1 MNNIIDLL
9 NQLIKDTGKGIKGYL
24 KAQLM
29 LMFSTFIIFGIG
41 LVIIDAPLPIL
52 IALII
57 AILDIVPILGSG
69 IVMIPWSIISF
80 ISGNNSMGINLAIL
94 YVVVTITRQIIEPKI
109 TGDQIGIRPIY
120 TFIATLIGSMIFG
133 PIGVIAGPI
142 IVVILKSLYEIKN
155 KTE

>member
-1 MNNIIDLL
+1 
-9 NQLIKDTGKGIKGYL
+9 
-24 KAQLM
+24 
-29 LMFSTFIIFGIG
+29 
-41 LVIIDAPLPIL
+41 
-52 IALII
+52 
-57 AILDIVPILGSG
+57 
-69 IVMIPWSIISF
+69 
-80 ISGNNSMGINLAIL
+80 MGINLAYI

>member
-29 LMFSTFIIFGIG
+29 LMFSTFIIFCIG

-94 YVVVTITRQIIEPKI
+94 YVVATITRQIIEPKI